1 LGKAALGKLDEAG
14 SDKAG
19 LDKAA
24 SSKAGSTNDDD
35 DNPYDSPIRFKHTWV
50 YFDLAAVMISRR
62 SVSLGRHFDRGWF
75 RFAGRLC
82 VNISA
87 LSPTSDS
94 QKEKRRRAEKA

>member
-24 SSKAGSTNDDD
+24 SSKAGSTNDDDDDDD

-75 RFAGRLC
+75 RFAG
-82 VNISA
+82 
-87 LSPTSDS
+87 
-94 QKEKRRRAEKA
+94 